1 MTGNYAGLD
10 AEVLEYA
17 PTTGRAGNSR
27 TTVQTVAVYTQ
38 NVDLPQFVLR
48 PSSLAIKLLDTLQH
62 QKVDLEYPPGVSRH
76 YALHGPDKERIR
88 ALFNESLVSFVES
101 LDRGKGW
108 HIEGAGKKLVVYRY
122 RGRVKPAQLRNFL
135 QETSSIAQSFFASQ
149 KQQPPLARSAAQG

>member
-149 KQQPPLARSAAQG
+149 KQQAPLASSAAQG